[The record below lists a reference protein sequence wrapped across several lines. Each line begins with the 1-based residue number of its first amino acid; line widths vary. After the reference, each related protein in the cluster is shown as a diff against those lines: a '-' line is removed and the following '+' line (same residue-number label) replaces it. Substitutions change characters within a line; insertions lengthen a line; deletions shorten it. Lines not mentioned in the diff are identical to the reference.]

1 MSLYRFFRTS
11 ALLAL
16 AGKYRNKL
24 FRIAV
29 AMAVA
34 LVTAW
39 LYTDVADYLRQQ
51 YPDLLGRVLA
61 AKTVIVYGALVYA
74 FWQLRPGA
82 WGSGE
87 SATELPPDPMPPHAE
102 LPQSGPLDEFLDKP
116 KLKTRREA
124 ILDGARKSPGATPSR
139 PGEPSGTGPSREK

>member
-16 AGKYRNKL
+16 AGRYRNKL
-24 FRIAV
+24 FRIVV
-29 AMAVA
+29 ALAIA

-39 LYTDVADYLRQQ
+39 LYADVAVYLESQQ
-51 YPDLLGRVLA
+51 PDWLGRALVI
-61 AKTVIVYGALVYA
+61 KTVIVYGALIYA

-87 SATELPPDPMPPHAE
+87 SATEAQATTLS
-102 LPQSGPLDEFLDKP
+102 PQPEIPREGPLDELMDKP
-116 KLKTRREA
+116 KLTSRKEA
-124 ILDGARKSPGATPSR
+124 ILK
-139 PGEPSGTGPSREK
+139 GESAED

>member
-16 AGKYRNKL
+16 ASRYRNKL
-24 FRIAV
+24 FRIVV
-29 AMAVA
+29 AIALA

-39 LYTDVADYLRQQ
+39 LYTDIAVYLQSQR
-51 YPDLLGRVLA
+51 PDWLGRALII
-61 AKTVIVYGALVYA
+61 KTVIVYGALIYA

-87 SATELPPDPMPPHAE
+87 TATEVHAE
-102 LPQSGPLDEFLDKP
+102 NLVPNPEVPREGPLDELMDKP
-116 KLKTRREA
+116 RLKSRKEA
-124 ILDGARKSPGATPSR
+124 MLEDKQSPD
-139 PGEPSGTGPSREK
+139 

>member
-16 AGKYRNKL
+16 AGRYRNKL
-24 FRIAV
+24 FRIVV
-29 AMAVA
+29 ALAIA

-39 LYTDVADYLRQQ
+39 LYADVAVYLESQQ
-51 YPDLLGRVLA
+51 PDWLGRALVI
-61 AKTVIVYGALVYA
+61 KTVIVYSALIYA

-87 SATELPPDPMPPHAE
+87 SATEAQDNTLSPRPEIPRE
-102 LPQSGPLDEFLDKP
+102 GPLDELMDKP
-116 KLKTRREA
+116 KLTSRKEA
-124 ILDGARKSPGATPSR
+124 ILKGDAT
-139 PGEPSGTGPSREK
+139 ED

>member
-16 AGKYRNKL
+16 ASRYRNKL
-24 FRIAV
+24 FRIVV
-29 AMAVA
+29 AIAVA

-39 LYTDVADYLRQQ
+39 LYEDIAVYLESQQ
-51 YPDLLGRVLA
+51 PDWLGRALVI
-61 AKTVIVYGALVYA
+61 KTVIVYGALIYA

-87 SATELPPDPMPPHAE
+87 TATEAADNTLAPSPEIPRE
-102 LPQSGPLDEFLDKP
+102 GPLDELMDKP
-116 KLKTRREA
+116 KLKSRKDA
-124 ILDGARKSPGATPSR
+124 ILR
-139 PGEPSGTGPSREK
+139 GERAED